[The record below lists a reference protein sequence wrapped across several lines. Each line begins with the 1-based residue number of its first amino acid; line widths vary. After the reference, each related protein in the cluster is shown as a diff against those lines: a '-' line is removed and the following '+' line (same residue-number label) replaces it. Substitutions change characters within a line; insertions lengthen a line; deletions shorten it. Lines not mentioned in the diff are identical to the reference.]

1 MSLDRATL
9 AILGVALVL
18 RLAVGWTAPTPTSAD
33 AAHFRVL
40 AESVAAG
47 AGLTEEDG
55 TPAVFRPPVYPTV
68 LGGIYR
74 VFGPSA
80 RAVGVVQA
88 LMDTVT
94 LLLLWWLAASLLGR
108 QPARYGLV
116 LMALAYAPLAAVRL
130 HLTETLATLLLAATV
145 VALVRALRGSKGA
158 AAWAGTGVLSGLL
171 MLTRGAFVLWP
182 VVLAGYGLLALGRRR
197 EWRRSALI
205 LAAAFVTV
213 LPWLV
218 RNQIRVGSPM
228 LTSQVGITA
237 YASYVR
243 EPGQPY
249 GVLTRDSLVATT
261 QALTPG
267 ERSSLLTRATMRWIV
282 GHPLQVLREIPVKA
296 IYFAAPFDWEI
307 IGGRAL
313 NYWYIL
319 VAPLALLGWVGLVR
333 RDRLSGLLLA
343 SPTAYL
349 LVISLIFYGS
359 PRLRLPSE
367 YFLALLAGYALAQWR
382 STSVQSADPAAE
394 NGGDGEGG
402 EDGKASSTNAA
413 NFGSEASSSS

>member
-1 MSLDRATL
+1 MTLDRATL
-9 AILGVALVL
+9 AILGLALLL
-18 RLAVGWTAPTPTSAD
+18 RLAIGWTAPTPTVAD
-33 AAHFRVL
+33 AAHFRAL
-40 AESVAAG
+40 AESVASG

-88 LMDTVT
+88 LMDTGT

-145 VALVRALRGSKGA
+145 VALVRALRGSGGA
-158 AAWAGTGVLSGLL
+158 AAWVGTGVLCGLL
-171 MLTRGAFVLWP
+171 MLTRGAFILWP
-182 VVLAGYGLLALGRRR
+182 VVLAGAGLLALGHRR
-197 EWRRSALI
+197 EWRRPALI
-205 LAAAFVTV
+205 LAATLVTV

-237 YASYVR
+237 YSSYVR

-261 QALTPG
+261 QALPPG

-313 NYWYIL
+313 NYWYLL

-382 STSVQSADPAAE
+382 STTVQPADPS
-394 NGGDGEGG
+394 GEGG
-402 EDGKASSTNAA
+402 EDGKASSANAA